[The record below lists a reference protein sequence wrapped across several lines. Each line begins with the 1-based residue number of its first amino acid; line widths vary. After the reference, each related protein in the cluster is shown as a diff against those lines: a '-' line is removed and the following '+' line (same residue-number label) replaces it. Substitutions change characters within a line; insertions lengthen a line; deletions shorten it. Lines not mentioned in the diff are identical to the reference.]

1 MAAPHLVSNGG
12 AGRRPQLPAFCR
24 TRRPTTI
31 AVTVNSLAAL
41 RLLVLVLVG
50 LLFQLSTLLLVI
62 AGPVPPRLQAL
73 SSHSPFPP
81 AAGVAASGAQPIS
94 PTSDR

>member
-24 TRRPTTI
+24 TRRPTTV
-31 AVTVNSLAAL
+31 AVTLNSLTTL
-41 RLLVLVLVG
+41 RLLVLVG

-62 AGPVPPRLQAL
+62 VGPVPPRLQAV
-73 SSHSPFPP
+73 STNSPFPP

>member
-41 RLLVLVLVG
+41 RLLVLVG

>member
-1 MAAPHLVSNGG
+1 MASPHLISNGG

-24 TRRPTTI
+24 TRRPVTI
-31 AVTVNSLAAL
+31 AVTVNSLTAL
-41 RLLVLVLVG
+41 HLLVLVG

-62 AGPVPPRLQAL
+62 AGPVPPRLQAV
-73 SSHSPFPP
+73 STHSPFPP
-81 AAGVAASGAQPIS
+81 VAGVAASGAQPMS